1 MELIQ
6 FFHFL
11 KKIKNMTPNSITI
24 TYLSKVSFASLNGAD
39 KEVDNINPIKKVT
52 LSNGE
57 ELPYVSSQ
65 AIRRAL
71 RDKIEELGNEIS
83 PVGASSTD
91 RGAPQT
97 AVNPIKY
104 IDDDLFGYMDA
115 KAGEDGA
122 AGTSNVRTSPV
133 RVESLLAL
141 ATYKGD
147 LDYATNFMGKKIGL
161 NPNIFETEIHSGVY
175 RGTILIELDRVGVEH
190 KVKEEKEG
198 KVVTRTLE
206 KVELVDNAEKAKRVI
221 AFIDA
226 LQMLWSSGR
235 QSRFLADISPKF
247 IAAGLMKSKNPI
259 FLESVG
265 LGEDGEVEM
274 EKLLTVV
281 SDYRRFI
288 DKYVFAAQEAVF
300 KKQDGMV
307 SIGDGF
313 EAISEWVTSY
323 YGVEKS

>member
-1 MELIQ
+1 M
-6 FFHFL
+6 
-11 KKIKNMTPNSITI
+11 KPNSITI
-24 TYLSKVSFASLNGAD
+24 TYLSKVSLASLNGSD

-52 LSNGE
+52 LQSGE

-71 RDKIEELGNEIS
+71 RDKIEELGYDIS
-83 PVGASSTD
+83 PVGESSTSK
-91 RGAPQT
+91 GAPKT
-97 AVNPIKY
+97 ALNPIAY

-175 RGTILIELDRVGVEH
+175 RGTILIELDRVGIEH
-190 KVKEEKEG
+190 KINVGKEG
-198 KVVTRTLE
+198 KTITRTLE
-206 KVELVDNAEKAKRVI
+206 KVDLVDNAEKAKRVI

-247 IAAGLMKSKNPI
+247 IAAAMMKSKNPI
-259 FLESVG
+259 FLESVTLSENG
-265 LGEDGEVEM
+265 QIEM
-274 EKLLTVV
+274 EKLNSVIT
-281 SDYRRFI
+281 DYGRFI
-288 DKYVFAAQEAVF
+288 DKYVFAVQEAVF
-300 KKQDGMV
+300 DKQENMV
-307 SIGDGF
+307 SLGDGF
-313 EAISEWVTSY
+313 EAIGDWVKSY
-323 YGVEKS
+323 YGV